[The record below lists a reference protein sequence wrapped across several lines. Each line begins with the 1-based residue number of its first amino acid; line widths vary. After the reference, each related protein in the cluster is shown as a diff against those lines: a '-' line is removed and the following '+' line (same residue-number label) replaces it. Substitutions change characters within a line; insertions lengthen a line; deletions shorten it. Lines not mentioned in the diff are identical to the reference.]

1 MSRAIPS
8 RAAGNRNGWLKRF
21 WNKLISPCGAT
32 RRQRFSAGRFG
43 LTGGCERL
51 EDRCLLAA
59 GLLDSGWDGDGR
71 VTTDFGVGNDRGAT
85 VVVQSDG
92 RVVVGGMAF
101 NGLNDDFAL
110 ARYNP
115 NGSLDPTFGVNG
127 LIRTNFGIG
136 DDRILSLTLQQDG
149 KLVAGGKAFN
159 GVNNDFALAR
169 YNTDGSLDTSFGA
182 GGLVV
187 VNLGT
192 GIGDDQISGLAVQ
205 ADGKIVVAGATFNG
219 VDSDFAVARFFSNGL
234 LDVSFGGDGVVTTNS
249 GRGNDTAYCL
259 VIQPDG
265 RIVVVGST
273 INNGA
278 EDFGIMRYL
287 TDGSADASFGTNGGV
302 ATAFGT
308 GSDIAYKV
316 ALTSSDKI
324 VVVGT
329 TNNGV
334 NFDFA
339 VARYLSN
346 GSLDTTFDSDGKRTL
361 DFASGDDIAFGVA
374 VLPSGQI
381 VVAGSGFN
389 GAVSTFAVARLD
401 ASGSLDTSFASGG
414 TILAQIGLSPNAA
427 GRAVAI
433 QADGKIVVA
442 GYSFNGVNDDLA
454 VARFDGDG
462 LLRMFRT
469 YNPIANFH
477 FFTTS
482 QAEFT
487 FALAHGYRDETTS
500 RTGFTVAASQLSGSL
515 PIHRMYNPNAGSH
528 YYTTNDVE
536 RDILVSLGWR
546 YERDEGFLFTNQ
558 VAGTVEVFRL
568 WNKDSGVHLF
578 TESVAV
584 RDAVLAA
591 FPGTWLQHASVGF
604 AYPVTGLG
612 EAQAA
617 ARLAASRSAMATAS
631 PVLAFGVSSTS
642 SASSMGR
649 DPEDIGARLDPRLTN
664 ARHDAS
670 SIVTSSRTDARSRS
684 EDTGGPTAMSGTVV
698 SPTESSRDWDQV
710 WVEFGQADALWDGLT
725 EAP

>member
-1 MSRAIPS
+1 L
-8 RAAGNRNGWLKRF
+8 AA
-21 WNKLISPCGAT
+21 
-32 RRQRFSAGRFG
+32 QAG
-43 LTGGCERL
+43 LSGGCERL
-51 EDRCLLAA
+51 ENRCLLAA
-59 GLLDSGWDGDGR
+59 GVLDAGWDIDGR

-92 RVVVGGMAF
+92 RVVIGGMGF
-101 NGLNDDFAL
+101 NGLNDDFVL
-110 ARYNP
+110 ARYNS
-115 NGSLDPTFGVNG
+115 NGSIDTTFGLNG
-127 LIRTNFGIG
+127 QVATSFGIG
-136 DDRILSLTLQQDG
+136 DDRMLSLALQQDG

-169 YNTDGSLDTSFGA
+169 YNTDGSLDASFGA

-192 GIGDDQISGLAVQ
+192 GIGDDQISGLTLQ
-205 ADGKIVVAGATFNG
+205 ADGRIVVAGATFNG
-219 VDSDFAVARFFSNGL
+219 VDSDFVVARFLSNGL
-234 LDVSFGGDGVVTTNS
+234 LDASFGGDGVVTTDS
-249 GRGNDTAYCL
+249 GRGNDAAYCL
-259 VIQPDG
+259 VVQPDG
-265 RIVVVGST
+265 RIVVVGAT
-273 INNGA
+273 FNNSA
-278 EDFGIMRYL
+278 EDFGLMRYL
-287 TDGSADASFGTNGGV
+287 SDGSVDTSFGTNGGV
-302 ATAFGT
+302 ATAFG
-308 GSDIAYKV
+308 GGADLAYKV
-316 ALTSSDKI
+316 ALTSSGKI

-329 TNNGV
+329 TDNGV

-339 VARYLSN
+339 VARYLPN
-346 GSLDTTFDSDGKRTL
+346 GSLDTSFDSDGKLTL

-374 VLPSGQI
+374 VQPSGQI

-389 GAVSTFAVARLD
+389 GSVSTFAVARIN
-401 ASGSLDTSFASGG
+401 ANGNLDTSFASGG
-414 TILAQIGLSPNAA
+414 TILAQIGLSPNAV

-442 GYSFNGVNDDLA
+442 GYSFNGTNDDLA

-500 RTGFTVAASQLSGSL
+500 RTGFTVAATQLSGSL
-515 PIHRMYNPNAGSH
+515 PIHRMYNPIAGSH

-536 RDILVSLGWR
+536 REILVSLGWR
-546 YERDEGFLFTNQ
+546 YERDEGFLFTLQ

-591 FPGTWLQHASVGF
+591 FPGVWLQHASVGF
-604 AYPVTGLG
+604 AYPVAGLG

-617 ARLAASRSAMATAS
+617 ARLAASRSAVAVAS
-631 PVLAFGVSSTS
+631 PVFAFG
-642 SASSMGR
+642 ASSISAASTAGR
-649 DPEDIGARLDPRLTN
+649 ALDDIGARLDPRLTN
-664 ARHDAS
+664 AHHDSS
-670 SIVTSSRTDARSRS
+670 SIVTSSRADFRSRS
-684 EDTGGPTAMSGTVV
+684 EGADGLTAMSGTFA
-698 SPTESSRDWDQV
+698 SPTESPRDWDQV
-710 WVEFGQADALWDGLT
+710 WVEFGQTDTLWDGLT